1 MNLLKKVSAVA
12 KKVLILALR
21 ARPKFEFLP
30 PFFDRF
36 RLQNSL
42 GVGGQKGAPA
52 DWLAGGQV
60 GGGREVVLA
69 YCRLLEIRLREHS
82 FGPAPPYL
90 ILQLNPTP
98 N

>member
-42 GVGGQKGAPA
+42 GVGG
-52 DWLAGGQV
+52 
-60 GGGREVVLA
+60 
-69 YCRLLEIRLREHS
+69 
-82 FGPAPPYL
+82 
-90 ILQLNPTP
+90 
-98 N
+98 